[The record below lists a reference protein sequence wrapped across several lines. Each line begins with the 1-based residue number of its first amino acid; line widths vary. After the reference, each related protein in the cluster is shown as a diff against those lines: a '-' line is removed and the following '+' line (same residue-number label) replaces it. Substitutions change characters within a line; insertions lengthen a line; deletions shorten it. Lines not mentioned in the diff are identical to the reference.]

1 MINKES
7 LSPIILFTYDR
18 LIHTRQTINY
28 LKENQFAEE
37 SILIVYSDAPKDATK
52 LNGVREVRKY
62 LASVKGFKQ
71 VEIIERERNLGLTGS
86 IETSIPEI
94 IKIYKKAIILEDD
107 LITSPFFLSYMNE
120 ALELYQFEE
129 KVASIHGY
137 CYPVRTDL
145 PGTFFI
151 KGADCWGWG
160 TWERAW
166 NFYEKDA
173 VKLLNELKKAKLEKE
188 FNFNNSYNYLKLL
201 KDQTKGKNLSW
212 AVKWYASAFLADM
225 VTLYPY
231 PTLIQNIGFDNTG
244 SNPNLSKRWNSPINE
259 SPLVLEKIEIKE
271 DKLAREAFEAFFQSL
286 WRINNIVERII
297 NKVRSKVFKFRISL
311 EKITG

>member
-1 MINKES
+1 MINKNC
-7 LSPIILFTYDR
+7 LSPIVLFTYDR
-18 LIHTRQTINY
+18 QYHTRQTINY
-28 LKENQFAEE
+28 LKENQFAKE
-37 SILIVYSDAPKDATK
+37 SILIVYSDAPKNETK
-52 LNGVREVRKY
+52 VNGVREVRKY
-62 LASVKGFKQ
+62 LSTVNGFK
-71 VEIIERERNLGLTGS
+71 EKIIIERDRNLGLTGS

-94 IKIYKKAIILEDD
+94 IKIYKRAIILEDD
-107 LITSPFFLSYMNE
+107 LITSPFFLRYMNE
-120 ALELYQFEE
+120 ALELYQSEE

-137 CYPVRTDL
+137 CYPVRSEL
-145 PGTFFI
+145 PETFFI

-173 VKLLNELKKAKLEKE
+173 VILCNALKKANLEKE
-188 FNFNNSYNYLKLL
+188 FNFNNSYFYTKLL

-244 SNPNLSKRWNSPINE
+244 TNPNLSKRWNSPVNE
-259 SPLVLEKIEIKE
+259 VPFVLEKIDIREN
-271 DKLAREAFEAFFQSL
+271 KLAREAFEGFFKSL
-286 WRINNIVERII
+286 WSISSIAERII
-297 NKVRSKVFKFRISL
+297 NKVRSKIINFRICL
-311 EKITG
+311 KNI